1 MIIPVVK
8 FLHPIYKQP
17 VSFHCSAI
25 FFFLTSKTITKF
37 MDLKILYLTSYAS
50 NI

>member
-8 FLHPIYKQP
+8 FLHRIYEQP

-25 FFFLTSKTITKF
+25 FFLTSKTITKF
-37 MDLKILYLTSYAS
+37 MDLKILYFTLPE
-50 NI
+50 